1 MYMYMNVYTCAF
13 WRTNVDKQKKSMGK
27 ISKGAGGFKSPAPQ
41 PKDEAFDKAE
51 AAKQELEKLV
61 STAVKEY
68 EDDFQLK
75 QQIKVSAK
83 MMVEK

>member
-1 MYMYMNVYTCAF
+1 
-13 WRTNVDKQKKSMGK
+13 MGK
-27 ISKGAGGFKSPAPQ
+27 ISKGAGGFSSPAPK

-51 AAKQELEKLV
+51 AAKKELERLV

-75 QQIKVSAK
+75 QQIKVSSK
-83 MMVEK
+83 MRRINQNSMNICIS